1 MKINYLSRKN
11 AIKIICWFS
20 TCTVDSWD
28 SFYMFSYD
36 DEKTDLWQ
44 QYSLNTSILTTQFKE
59 VGDKKVFF
67 IFCSVTTY
75 FFRCYSV
82 FNSCGQHFLWTFYSF
97 TVKYISKFLQCEGSF
112 TAQQAALF
120 WSRSIGS
127 ADRQDSLCSTVQK
140 DEKGFP
146 LSGLQKI

>member
-1 MKINYLSRKN
+1 MPVQIIQLQSCYIAKQMWKSNLKFKFNCNQIINKIDYIKIN
-11 AIKIICWFS
+11 CWFS

-44 QYSLNTSILTTQFKE
+44 QYSLNASILTTQFKE

-75 FFRCYSV
+75 FFRCYSTAV
-82 FNSCGQHFLWTFYSF
+82 VNTFYEHF
-97 TVKYISKFLQCEGSF
+97 TVLRLNILVTVKIYIELN
-112 TAQQAALF
+112 
-120 WSRSIGS
+120 
-127 ADRQDSLCSTVQK
+127 
-140 DEKGFP
+140 
-146 LSGLQKI
+146 

>member
-1 MKINYLSRKN
+1 MRINYLSRKN
-11 AIKIICWFS
+11 SIKIICWFS

-28 SFYMFSYD
+28 SFYMFSND

-75 FFRCYSV
+75 FFRCYSTAV
-82 FNSCGQHFLWTFYSF
+82 VNTFYEHF
-97 TVKYISKFLQCEGSF
+97 TVLRLNIFLNFCNVRAHLQHNRLLCSDPGV
-112 TAQQAALF
+112 
-120 WSRSIGS
+120 GS